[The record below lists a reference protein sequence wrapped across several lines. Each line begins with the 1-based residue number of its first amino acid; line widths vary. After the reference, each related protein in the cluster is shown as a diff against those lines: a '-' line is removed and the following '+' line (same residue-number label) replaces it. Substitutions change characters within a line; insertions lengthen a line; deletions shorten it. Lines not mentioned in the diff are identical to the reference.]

1 MSFNL
6 TPDVMRSLA
15 LSMLGK
21 TQEQQAR
28 MKLSNRESFFKQHLG
43 SSTNVLCVMW
53 SDLHLFSLLSKK
65 ESSYKGLKMFMIAH
79 YFLYSYP
86 RNSTQISSMFQICE
100 RYTRGKPLWDW
111 VRKIQS
117 LKAHKVKWLPHFGEP
132 NSETFIITV
141 DGTDCKIWELV
152 HSTLRVDPGYKS
164 DKFNKA
170 GLKYEIAVAVFHN
183 KIVWVNGPFPA
194 GKSKIRIFC
203 EDGLK
208 QQMPPGKM
216 LIADKGLRTSEAD
229 EVDVIAF
236 PSSTDSDELML
247 FKSRARC
254 RHEIVNGLIKDFKVL
269 SQTF

>member
-1 MSFNL
+1 MVQNLQIVHSSTSHRNRNRTLYCTRFCPTLMYRPFFRTTTTTTIILTTGISIMSFNL

-141 DGTDCKIWELV
+141 DGTDCKI
-152 HSTLRVDPGYKS
+152 
-164 DKFNKA
+164 
-170 GLKYEIAVAVFHN
+170 
-183 KIVWVNGPFPA
+183 
-194 GKSKIRIFC
+194 
-203 EDGLK
+203 
-208 QQMPPGKM
+208 
-216 LIADKGLRTSEAD
+216 
-229 EVDVIAF
+229 
-236 PSSTDSDELML
+236 
-247 FKSRARC
+247 
-254 RHEIVNGLIKDFKVL
+254 
-269 SQTF
+269 